1 MLHGSNV
8 TVDIASLW
16 TEPLGVL
23 MTGLEMCQVIQQR
36 IAGLEA
42 ELLLN
47 IGKVQRQLFH
57 HGHYQVSTVASTLL
71 QAIKTSFAADH
82 DLG

>member
-1 MLHGSNV
+1 MTEDL
-8 TVDIASLW
+8 ASLW
-16 TEPLGVL
+16 AEPLGVL
-23 MTGLEMCQVIQQR
+23 STALEMCQVIAQR
-36 IAGLEA
+36 VAGLEA

-47 IGKVQRQLFH
+47 IGKVQRQLYLQ
-57 HGHYQVSTVASTLL
+57 GRYQVPAVATTLI